1 MKNLNLIV
9 EAAGQIAHA
18 GQRARRTTSLSVHLV
33 QAMWRDFD
41 FFHVGMIGGVRFS
54 VVEWEEE
61 GSKAIDWDEE
71 RNRSKR
77 GRAERS
83 ERKRAK
89 KERKFAMEAERERIR
104 GQVRHFLA
112 SLADMDNAIL
122 GDQLL
127 LDEVE
132 PNLRQLL
139 GGDQD
144 LQVRFRRRFIT
155 PGNDVDLAEW
165 RTVQRLQIIMT
176 TFVLHGLYDDP
187 VSAAAE
193 GEVTSDS
200 YTDQH

>member
-1 MKNLNLIV
+1 
-9 EAAGQIAHA
+9 
-18 GQRARRTTSLSVHLV
+18 
-33 QAMWRDFD
+33 
-41 FFHVGMIGGVRFS
+41 MIGGVRFS

-71 RNRSKR
+71 RNRAER
-77 GRAERS
+77 GREERS

-104 GQVRHFLA
+104 GQVRQFLA
-112 SLADMDNAIL
+112 YLADMDNTVL

-127 LDEVE
+127 LDEVA
-132 PNLRQLL
+132 PTLRQLL

-144 LQVRFRRRFIT
+144 LQDRFRRRFIT

-165 RTVQRLQIIMT
+165 PTVQRLQIIMT

-187 VSAAAE
+187 VSAGAE

-200 YTDQH
+200 DTDQH

>member
-1 MKNLNLIV
+1 
-9 EAAGQIAHA
+9 
-18 GQRARRTTSLSVHLV
+18 
-33 QAMWRDFD
+33 
-41 FFHVGMIGGVRFS
+41 MIGGVRFS

-61 GSKAIDWDEE
+61 GIKAIDWDEE
-71 RNRSKR
+71 RNRAKR

-104 GQVRHFLA
+104 GQVRQFLA
-112 SLADMDNAIL
+112 YLADMDNAVL
-122 GDQLL
+122 GEHLL
-127 LDEVE
+127 LDEVA

-144 LQVRFRRRFIT
+144 LQVSFRRRFIT

-176 TFVLHGLYDDP
+176 TFVLHGLYDDSI
-187 VSAAAE
+187 SAAAE

-200 YTDQH
+200 DTDQH